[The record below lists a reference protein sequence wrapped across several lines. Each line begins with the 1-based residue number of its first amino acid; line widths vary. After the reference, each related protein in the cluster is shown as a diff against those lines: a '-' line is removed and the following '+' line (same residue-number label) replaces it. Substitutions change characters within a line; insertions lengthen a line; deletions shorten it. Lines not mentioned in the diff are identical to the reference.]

1 MSNVEDTEDI
11 PPDKPEFEN
20 SPDVNKSTDLLDSG
34 SNASCTETKVKT
46 RTIQSS
52 KSQPSLYSSRRNS
65 MNIEQ
70 KINECTS
77 NSHSSTSNKK
87 PIVLPKIDI
96 NSRKNLFENAKINE
110 EDSKLRKSVS
120 SGNISK
126 PKSIKD
132 RLSMFGK
139 PEEPVNPKIDK
150 VFLPKVSVKERLS
163 SIERQNSVENSF
175 SAKSV
180 EDFKSSQIIKQSLSS
195 RSDSNK
201 TSESPNPT
209 PIMENEFNK
218 EQDSRQECRMNE
230 VESVTNS
237 ASHCNYYDEQ
247 TISEYSEAK
256 IKPSDPEP
264 ESQPDNIYNTDSSE
278 KCLSSD
284 DEYRNNCTKHFR
296 HRSLDS
302 LNSDSKFDSSPF
314 ARVQSFEELDFRDRG
329 NYPASSLSG
338 DTDREDSGIHTAD
351 VSSCVSQSD
360 DCDTMS
366 MGEMDMHHLEA
377 TNLSVIPEAEVQQEP
392 VVAIACQYDT
402 MSSKLIDLEIEN
414 HTQSNVAVNEL
425 KEDLVEHANSVP
437 DHAENCPDQSNCDNP
452 QLELSSSESPVIKE
466 TDTPTVSL
474 AEVSETNEL
483 EDLSKMEK
491 PIEVEEPKKA
501 VDDVFVSRQSPE
513 KVIENFLLT
522 NKHQFYYLK
531 IQVKLGIDE
540 KYVVN
545 RPDSQD
551 LNLNR

>member
-1 MSNVEDTEDI
+1 
-11 PPDKPEFEN
+11 
-20 SPDVNKSTDLLDSG
+20 
-34 SNASCTETKVKT
+34 
-46 RTIQSS
+46 
-52 KSQPSLYSSRRNS
+52 

-77 NSHSSTSNKK
+77 NSQNSTSNKK

-96 NSRKNLFENAKINE
+96 NSRKNLFENARNNE
-110 EDSKLRKSVS
+110 DDSKLRKSVS

-126 PKSIKD
+126 TKSIKD

-163 SIERQNSVENSF
+163 SIERQNSVDIPFNT
-175 SAKSV
+175 KSV

-195 RSDSNK
+195 SRSDSNK
-201 TSESPNPT
+201 TSESPNT
-209 PIMENEFNK
+209 TLIVDNEFNK

-230 VESVTNS
+230 AESETNS

-247 TISEYSEAK
+247 TISPHPEYSEAK

-366 MGEMDMHHLEA
+366 MGEMDMHHLEP
-377 TNLSVIPEAEVQQEP
+377 TNLSVIPEVQQEP

-414 HTQSNVAVNEL
+414 HTESNVAVNEL
-425 KEDLVEHANSVP
+425 KEELVEHANSES

-466 TDTPTVSL
+466 TETPTVKL
-474 AEVSETNEL
+474 AEVSEPKEVTNEL
-483 EDLSKMEK
+483 QDTSETEK
-491 PIEVEEPKKA
+491 SNVVEEPKKA
-501 VDDVFVSRQSPE
+501 VTDVIVSRQSPE
-513 KVIENFLLT
+513 KVILL
-522 NKHQFYYLK
+522 KF
-531 IQVKLGIDE
+531 I
-540 KYVVN
+540 
-545 RPDSQD
+545 R
-551 LNLNR
+551 